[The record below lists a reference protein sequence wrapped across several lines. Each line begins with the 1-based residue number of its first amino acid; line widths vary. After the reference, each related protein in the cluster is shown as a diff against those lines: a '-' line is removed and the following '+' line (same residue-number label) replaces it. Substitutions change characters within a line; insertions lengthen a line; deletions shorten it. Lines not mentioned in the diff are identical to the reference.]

1 VGRYVP
7 KLVVLAG
14 IAALVLA
21 IYWHERGVTQSNPG
35 IVYIDAGIG
44 KIAAPPPK

>member
-1 VGRYVP
+1 MGRSLP

-14 IAALVLA
+14 IAAIVLA
-21 IYWHERGVTQSNPG
+21 IYWRERQATPSAPG

-44 KIAAPPPK
+44 NTPTPPAR